1 MVIGPIWITNYI
13 KKYGTKIV
21 IPKEATRIYG
31 FGDAMRRLV
40 EEKELED
47 STI

>member
-13 KKYGTKIV
+13 KEYGTKIV

-31 FGDAMRRLV
+31 FGDAIEKTCRR
-40 EEKELED
+40 KR
-47 STI
+47 IRRFYY